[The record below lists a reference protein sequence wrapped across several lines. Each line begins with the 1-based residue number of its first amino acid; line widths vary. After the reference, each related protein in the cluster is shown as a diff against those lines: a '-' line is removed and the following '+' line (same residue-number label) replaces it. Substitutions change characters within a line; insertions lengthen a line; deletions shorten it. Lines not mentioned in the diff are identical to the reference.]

1 LFFCSDGEQG
11 SDVVLKES
19 YRERLQK
26 IFRESDESFVKTVV
40 QVSPERERQTLFYNN
55 LVLAFAQV
63 L

>member
-1 LFFCSDGEQG
+1 M
-11 SDVVLKES
+11 LKES